1 MKRSNTQAKRDIYE
15 IQRRN
20 THCHD
25 GARFFLRHVC
35 YLCSST
41 KGRCRAAKAR
51 ATVTEAPETAAEAEA
66 IRSSQEEDAGFPIYT
81 QDSNYD
87 YDDSSDDSD
96 NSDTGTDTSDTTTSD
111 TTTSDTTTSDTDNSY
126 VDSSTDNNYDDGSS
140 DNVVDEGISQP
151 GDYDYPDGTDDSGDG
166 FTYYEPDN
174 TGTDDTTSSDNGD
187 YVEE

>member
-1 MKRSNTQAKRDIYE
+1 MKYRDEIHIAMMALVFSCAMFAIYAVVPK
-15 IQRRN
+15 
-20 THCHD
+20 D
-25 GARFFLRHVC
+25 AVV
-35 YLCSST
+35 
-41 KGRCRAAKAR
+41 AAKAR

-66 IRSSQEEDAGFPIYT
+66 IRSSQEDDAGFPIYT
-81 QDSNYD
+81 QDSNYDYDD

-111 TTTSDTTTSDTDNSY
+111 TTTSDTDNSY
-126 VDSSTDNNYDDGSS
+126 VDSSTDNNYDDASS

-151 GDYDYPDGTDDSGDG
+151 GDYDYPDTTDDSGDG

>member
-1 MKRSNTQAKRDIYE
+1 MKYRDEIHIAMMALVFSCAMFAIYAVVPK
-15 IQRRN
+15 
-20 THCHD
+20 D
-25 GARFFLRHVC
+25 AVV
-35 YLCSST
+35 
-41 KGRCRAAKAR
+41 AAKAR

-96 NSDTGTDTSDTTTSD
+96 NSDQSYYDNSDTGTDTSDTTA
-111 TTTSDTTTSDTDNSY
+111 SDTDNSY
-126 VDSSTDNNYDDGSS
+126 VDSSTDNSYNNGSS
-140 DNVVDEGISQP
+140 DNVVDEGTSQP
-151 GDYDYPDGTDDSGDG
+151 GDYDYTDSTDDSGDG

>member
-1 MKRSNTQAKRDIYE
+1 MKYRDEIHIAMMALVFSCAMFAIYAVVPKDA
-15 IQRRN
+15 I
-20 THCHD
+20 
-25 GARFFLRHVC
+25 V
-35 YLCSST
+35 
-41 KGRCRAAKAR
+41 AAKAR
-51 ATVTEAPETAAEAEA
+51 ATVTDAPETAAEAEA

-87 YDDSSDDSD
+87 YDDYDDSSDDSD
-96 NSDTGTDTSDTTTSD
+96 NSDTGTDTSD

-126 VDSSTDNNYDDGSS
+126 VDSSTDNNYDDASS

-151 GDYDYPDGTDDSGDG
+151 GDYDYPDTTDDSGDG

>member
-1 MKRSNTQAKRDIYE
+1 MKYRDEIHIAMMALVFSCAMFAIYAVVPK
-15 IQRRN
+15 
-20 THCHD
+20 D
-25 GARFFLRHVC
+25 AVV
-35 YLCSST
+35 
-41 KGRCRAAKAR
+41 AAKAR

-87 YDDSSDDSD
+87 YDDSSDNSDSYDPSYD
-96 NSDTGTDTSDTTTSD
+96 NSSDTSSDTGTDTSDT
-111 TTTSDTTTSDTDNSY
+111 DNSNI
-126 VDSSTDNNYDDGSS
+126 DSSTDNNYDDASS

>member
-1 MKRSNTQAKRDIYE
+1 MKYRDEIHIAMMALVFSCAMFAIYAVVPK
-15 IQRRN
+15 
-20 THCHD
+20 D
-25 GARFFLRHVC
+25 AVV
-35 YLCSST
+35 
-41 KGRCRAAKAR
+41 AAKAR

-96 NSDTGTDTSDTTTSD
+96 NSDQSYDNSDTGTDP
-111 TTTSDTTTSDTDNSY
+111 SDTTTSDTDNSY

-151 GDYDYPDGTDDSGDG
+151 GDYDYPDTTDDSGDG

>member
-1 MKRSNTQAKRDIYE
+1 MKYRDEIHIAMMALVFSCAMFAIYAVVPK
-15 IQRRN
+15 
-20 THCHD
+20 D
-25 GARFFLRHVC
+25 AVV
-35 YLCSST
+35 
-41 KGRCRAAKAR
+41 AAKAR

-81 QDSNYD
+81 QNSNYD

-111 TTTSDTTTSDTDNSY
+111 TDNSY
-126 VDSSTDNNYDDGSS
+126 VDSSTDNNYD
-140 DNVVDEGISQP
+140 NVVDEGVSQP

>member
-1 MKRSNTQAKRDIYE
+1 MKYRDEIHIAMMALVFSCAMFAIYAVVPK
-15 IQRRN
+15 
-20 THCHD
+20 D
-25 GARFFLRHVC
+25 AVV
-35 YLCSST
+35 
-41 KGRCRAAKAR
+41 AAKAR
-51 ATVTEAPETAAEAEA
+51 ATVTEAPETAAEAKA

-81 QDSNYD
+81 QNSNYD

-96 NSDTGTDTSDTTTSD
+96 NSDTGTD
-111 TTTSDTTTSDTDNSY
+111 TSDTTTSDTDNSY

>member
-1 MKRSNTQAKRDIYE
+1 MKYRDEIHIAMMALVFSCAMFAIYAVVPK
-15 IQRRN
+15 
-20 THCHD
+20 D
-25 GARFFLRHVC
+25 AVV
-35 YLCSST
+35 
-41 KGRCRAAKAR
+41 AAKAR

-96 NSDTGTDTSDTTTSD
+96 NSDQSYYDNSDTGTDTSDTTA
-111 TTTSDTTTSDTDNSY
+111 SDTDNSY
-126 VDSSTDNNYDDGSS
+126 VNSSTDNSYNDGSS
-140 DNVVDEGISQP
+140 DNVVDEGTSQP
-151 GDYDYPDGTDDSGDG
+151 GDYDYTDSTDDSGDG

>member
-1 MKRSNTQAKRDIYE
+1 MKYRDEIHIAMMALVFSCAMFAIYAVVPK
-15 IQRRN
+15 
-20 THCHD
+20 D
-25 GARFFLRHVC
+25 AVV
-35 YLCSST
+35 
-41 KGRCRAAKAR
+41 AAKAR

-66 IRSSQEEDAGFPIYT
+66 IRSSQEEDAGFPIYI

-96 NSDTGTDTSDTTTSD
+96 NSDQSYYDNSDTGTDTSDTTA
-111 TTTSDTTTSDTDNSY
+111 SDTDNSY
-126 VDSSTDNNYDDGSS
+126 VNSSTDNSYNDGSS
-140 DNVVDEGISQP
+140 DNVVDEGTSQP
-151 GDYDYPDGTDDSGDG
+151 GDYDYTDSTDDSGDG

>member
-1 MKRSNTQAKRDIYE
+1 MKYRDEIHIAMMALVFSCAMFAIYAVVPK
-15 IQRRN
+15 
-20 THCHD
+20 D
-25 GARFFLRHVC
+25 AVV
-35 YLCSST
+35 
-41 KGRCRAAKAR
+41 AAKAR
-51 ATVTEAPETAAEAEA
+51 STVTEAPETAAEAEA

-87 YDDSSDDSD
+87 YDDYDDSSDDSD
-96 NSDTGTDTSDTTTSD
+96 NSDTDTDTSD
-111 TTTSDTTTSDTDNSY
+111 TTTSDTTTSDTDNSS

-140 DNVVDEGISQP
+140 DNVVDEGVSQP
-151 GDYDYPDGTDDSGDG
+151 GDYDYPDSTDDGGDG